1 MQLEGGLKGTHAF
14 MLLWDGELQN
24 YVYEYFLHMFVL
36 VIDCYWCGFGGIQD
50 RVDLRIPPI

>member
-1 MQLEGGLKGTHAF
+1 MIQGRKN
-14 MLLWDGELQN
+14 QN

-50 RVDLRIPPI
+50 RVDLRIPPDRIAVY